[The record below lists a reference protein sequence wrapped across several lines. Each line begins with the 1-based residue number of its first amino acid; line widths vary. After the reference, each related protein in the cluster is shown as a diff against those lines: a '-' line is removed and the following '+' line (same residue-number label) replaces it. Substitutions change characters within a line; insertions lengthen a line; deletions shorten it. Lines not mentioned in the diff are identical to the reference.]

1 MEQIERRADILQS
14 GSRPAAS
21 TISSGLE
28 RRLRLLS
35 RALPAASGF
44 ELRLPDGNEVRLGGG
59 DVAFR
64 IHAATPHAMN
74 ALASL
79 DELRI
84 SEAYMDGDLDIE
96 GDLLAALSLRK
107 VLTDRH
113 PFFRLLTTRIL
124 PLLRGQTASDRRGI
138 EQHYD
143 EDPDFFLSFLDRE
156 FRCYSHGFFSS
167 PNDSLETAI
176 RRKLDT
182 AMVSCRMRPGDR
194 VLDIGAGWG
203 AFTEFAGLRA
213 VRVTSLTISRVS
225 ERFVSELIARRGLPC
240 RVEYAHFLEYTGPEP
255 YDAIVNLGVTE
266 HLPDYPATMRQYER
280 LLKPGGRVYLDA
292 SASRSAPS
300 TVTAK
305 HLYPGNGKNMRLAE
319 YLQAVEKSLFEVIL
333 LGNDTPDYART
344 IECWAR
350 NLDNSR
356 DRVIERFGTRQYRRF
371 RLYLWACLS
380 NFLTRD
386 LEAYHMVLQRH
397 A

>member
-1 MEQIERRADILQS
+1 MEQIERHTHFLQS
-14 GSRPAAS
+14 GSRPAAF

-64 IHAATPHAMN
+64 IHAATPHAMK
-74 ALASL
+74 ALASF
-79 DELRI
+79 DELQI
-84 SEAYMDGDLDIE
+84 SEAYMDGDLDIQ

-107 VLTDRH
+107 VLKDRH

-124 PLLRGQTASDRRGI
+124 PLLRGQTASDRKGI

-143 EDPDFFLSFLDRE
+143 EDPEFFLSFLDRG

-167 PNDSLETAI
+167 PDDSLETAI

-182 AMVSCRMRPGDR
+182 AMASCRVRPGDH

-203 AFTEFAGLRA
+203 AFTEFAGLRG

-240 RVEYAHFLEYTGPEP
+240 RVEYAHFLEYTAPEP

-319 YLQAVEKSLFEVIL
+319 YLQAVEKSLFDVIL